1 MRTLYLHI
9 GTHRTATSSTQKFLY
24 MNQKALLARGFLYP
38 FNTARHLPQ
47 FNQLFGDKIEVGAF
61 AEDLDARAA
70 RRGREA
76 QAVGGIHSVVL
87 SDEDVC
93 MRRDLS
99 RLAGLRQNFDVKVV
113 FALRRQDLW
122 LESWYLQNIKWQW
135 NRSLSHCTLDEFLAR
150 RAEFFWADY
159 DRYVRHL
166 EEVFGREN
174 VLLYV
179 FEKEQMPDG
188 PVAAFCRMIG
198 LDDLSGLEPAPHAN
212 SSYSTWVSEFMRLL
226 PLDEAPAH
234 YRSQLERACGALEAT
249 LTAGGRQ
256 SSTLLID
263 HARRQ
268 EILAEHAAGNAALA
282 QRYFDREALF
292 LAPVPGP
299 EAPLARMEL
308 PADTTVLMRDYV
320 APFVRG
326 LIAQNRERPAQA
338 AQAPTQTPAQGAAAA
353 AAGGK
358 KGTAAGGAKGAAT
371 GGAKGGTT
379 GGPGEKDRR
388 GGKGAGKRR
397 RGADGKVSA

>member
-9 GTHRTATSSTQKFLY
+9 GTHRTATSSTQKFMH
-24 MNQKALLARGFLYP
+24 MNQKALLGRGYLYP
-38 FNTARHLPQ
+38 FNTPRHLPQ
-47 FNQLFGDKIEVGAF
+47 FNQLFGGKIEVGAF
-61 AEDLDARAA
+61 AEDLEARAA
-70 RRGREA
+70 RRSGEM
-76 QAVGGIHSVVL
+76 QAAGVAEGVHSVVL

-99 RLAGLRQNFDVKVV
+99 LLAGLRQHFDVKVV

-135 NRSLSHCTLDEFLAR
+135 NRTLSHCTLDEFLAR

-198 LDDLSGLEPAPHAN
+198 IEDISGLEPAPHSN
-212 SSYSTWVSEFMRLL
+212 PSYSTWVSEFMRLL

-256 SSTLLID
+256 KSALLID
-263 HARRQ
+263 HARR
-268 EILAEHAAGNAALA
+268 ETILAEHAAGNAALA
-282 QRYFDREALF
+282 RRYFDRDALF

-308 PADTTVLMRDYV
+308 PADSTVLMRDYV

-326 LIAQNRERPAQA
+326 LIAQNRERPTPA
-338 AQAPTQTPAQGAAAA
+338 AQAPAQGAARE
-353 AAGGK
+353 K
-358 KGTAAGGAKGAAT
+358 PKGKGAAKD
-371 GGAKGGTT
+371 AAAEKG
-379 GGPGEKDRR
+379 RR
-388 GGKGAGKRR
+388 GGKGPGGRR